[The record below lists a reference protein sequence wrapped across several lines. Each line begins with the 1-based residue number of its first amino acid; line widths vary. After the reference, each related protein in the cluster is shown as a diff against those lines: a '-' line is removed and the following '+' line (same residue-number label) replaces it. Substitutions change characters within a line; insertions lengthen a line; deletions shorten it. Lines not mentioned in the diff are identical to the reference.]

1 MNRRAPPI
9 RFALACLAALA
20 LAPAAVH
27 GQEMLRWNLAAGDE
41 LTIEIAQHTTAD
53 VSYAGKRTTT
63 QIDFTLELRWK
74 VLSREANQTR
84 IQQSVARVT
93 AKLDSPAGGAQFDS
107 SSAGRPQG
115 RARELAAALGP
126 LAGASVELVLSDRG
140 EVLELRPQGEAAEQ
154 LLNQAAPSDGGQTDA
169 AVRQV
174 LRQPLVLL
182 PDEAAAEGATWT
194 ESHTLASALGPAEQR
209 TTYRHAGT
217 TEESGQ
223 KLARLEWTA
232 QLTLKQPPSG
242 VALKEHAH
250 SGTARFDVGA
260 GRLVRAE
267 QTQKLTTERPFRDTA
282 IVVTLA
288 SRQTTTVRSVA
299 K

>member
-1 MNRRAPPI
+1 VLPS
-9 RFALACLAALA
+9 RFSLACLAALV
-20 LAPAAVH
+20 LAPAAGH
-27 GQEMLRWNLAAGDE
+27 GQETLRWNLAAGDE
-41 LTIEIAQHTTAD
+41 LAIEITQHTTAD

-63 QIDFTLELRWK
+63 QIDLSLELRWK

-93 AKLDSPAGGAQFDS
+93 ARLDSPAGGAQYDS
-107 SSAGRPQG
+107 SAAGRPQG
-115 RARELAAALGP
+115 RARELASALAP
-126 LAGASVELVLSDRG
+126 LAGATMELVLSDRG
-140 EVLELRPQGEAAEQ
+140 EMLELRPQGEAAEQ
-154 LLNQAAPSDGGQTDA
+154 LLNQSAPSDGGQTDA

-182 PDEAAAEGATWT
+182 PVEAAAEGATWT

-209 TTYRHAGT
+209 STYRYAGT
-217 TEESGQ
+217 TDESGQ
-223 KLARLEWTA
+223 KFARLEWTA
-232 QLTLKQPPSG
+232 ELTLKQPPAG

-250 SGTARFDVGA
+250 SGTALFDVAA

-267 QTQKLTTERPFRDTA
+267 QTQKLTTERPFRDTT

-288 SRQTTTVRSVA
+288 SRQTTTVRPA
-299 K
+299 GK